1 MDIFLVLIGCYVV
14 FAVTILYT
22 LLLGQSEFHRDG
34 CVGSLYIFLTSGL
47 QDWCVGFFARCCPK
61 KLKNGS
67 ASCYNY
73 FMYKPNRILQG
84 FYLTLVLSG
93 FYFFYY
99 DCFPYIGGPYI
110 SSNHKY
116 GAFFAISFTLFTF
129 VLSSNSTPGYI
140 NDSNYKLFKNS
151 YPYDR
156 YLYIKKNCESCN
168 FIKPARSKHCRVCDK
183 CVGRFD
189 HHCPWINNCVGE
201 NNLRYFL
208 LFVFSTSM
216 LCMYGAYLCGFSMYS
231 FMKIN
236 DVKNLGYT
244 KDGVW
249 TPIPTAILLKY
260 IAFESRSIL
269 PLGAFC
275 FVISLFLFYFFFYH
289 IWLISKN
296 TTTNE
301 SYKWQDI
308 KDQIKIERLKQKII
322 DHEKLEKDL
331 KDNSNKDKKDK
342 IKKDNNKK
350 DNNKDS
356 IVEKVNE
363 IIKNEIGD
371 SDEEG
376 TNLNKLKKRNKRQQL
391 SSKESK
397 DKDEFYTTLPLPK
410 TFKELKNIY
419 NKGLISNLLE
429 VLLPKKV

>member
-93 FYFFYY
+93 FYFFYF

-129 VLSSNSTPGYI
+129 VLSSNSTP
-140 NDSNYKLFKNS
+140 
-151 YPYDR
+151 
-156 YLYIKKNCESCN
+156 
-168 FIKPARSKHCRVCDK
+168 ARSKHCRVCDR

-322 DHEKLEKDL
+322 DHEKLEKD
-331 KDNSNKDKKDK
+331 NNNNN
-342 IKKDNNKK
+342 KKDNNKK
-350 DNNKDS
+350 DNNKKDNNKKDNNNDS